1 MKKTEHLL
9 IILAE
14 ECAEVAQRCSKAL
27 RFGLDE
33 VQPGQEKTNG
43 QRIAD
48 EMADL
53 SAAWQMLRD
62 RETLPSVDFT
72 AITEKKAKVKRF
84 LQYSVECGALD
95 PYEVTESPDT
105 RDEITDDDVIT
116 VARWLPNIRGNEVR
130 RVIRFGLARGLGHAA
145 TDEELARKI
154 VGEYLA

>member
-9 IILAE
+9 TILAE

-48 EMADL
+48 EMQDL

-62 RETLPSVDFT
+62 REKLPYLNFISID
-72 AITEKKAKVKRF
+72 EKKAKVKRF
-84 LQYSVECGALD
+84 LEYSERCGTL
-95 PYEVTESPDT
+95 
-105 RDEITDDDVIT
+105 
-116 VARWLPNIRGNEVR
+116 
-130 RVIRFGLARGLGHAA
+130 
-145 TDEELARKI
+145 DEEASQ
-154 VGEYLA
+154 A